1 MTMAL
6 SSTVRTAM
14 MQAIITAA
22 GANAL
27 LDIYTTARP
36 ASGAAITSQT
46 LLSSNVCA
54 SVLGVAAAG
63 VLTFNAVS
71 NATAAATGTATWA
84 RLTTAAGAFVA
95 DFDVGSDV
103 TLNTAAIVAGAN
115 VSVTS
120 GSVTAGNP

>member
-6 SSTVRTAM
+6 SATVRTAT

-22 GANAL
+22 GASAL
-27 LDIYTTARP
+27 LDLYTTARP
-36 ASGAAITSQT
+36 ASGAAITTQT

-63 VLTFNAVS
+63 VLTFNAVAS
-71 NATAAATGTATWA
+71 AVAAATGTAVWA
-84 RLTTAAGAFVA
+84 RLTTSAGVFVA

-103 TLNTAAIVAGAN
+103 TLNTSSIVAGAN

-120 GSVTAGNP
+120 GSITAGNA